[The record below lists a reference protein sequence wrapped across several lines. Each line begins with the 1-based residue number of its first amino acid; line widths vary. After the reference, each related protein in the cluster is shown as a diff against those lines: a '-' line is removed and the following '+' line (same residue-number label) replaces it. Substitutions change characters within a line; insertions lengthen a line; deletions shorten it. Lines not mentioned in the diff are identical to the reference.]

1 MKQLKLFA
9 CLALLLLGACT
20 GKKSSPDLVN
30 MEQNDSLQRIIAQ
43 RDSEINDM
51 MSTLNEIQEGLSAIN
66 QAENRLSIAREGE
79 GANKTAQIKEN
90 IKFIANTM
98 ARNRELMKRL
108 QQQLRE
114 SRFNG
119 DELRKTISNLTQ
131 QLDDKAQELQRLKA
145 ELDAKDIHID
155 EKIDNLNDNVENLQ
169 TDAQQKAQTI
179 SNQDKQLNTAWFVFG
194 TKKEL
199 KEQHIMENG
208 KVLQSNFN
216 KNYFAKIDIRIDKE
230 IKFYSKSA
238 RILTMHPSGSGKVP
252 LVSICTVM
260 PWRCSKSTNVEV
272 SCKRGSPPV
281 STTWWAG

>member
-20 GKKSSPDLVN
+20 GKKSSPDLAN

-145 ELDAKDIHID
+145 ELDAKDIHIAELD

-179 SNQDKQLNTAWFVFG
+179 SNQDKQLNTAGFVFG
-194 TKKEL
+194 TKKDL

-238 RILTMHPSGSGKVP
+238 RILTMHPSGSYTLTPDVNKQYVLRITNP
-252 LVSICTVM
+252 QLFWSTSKYLVVLV
-260 PWRCSKSTNVEV
+260 K
-272 SCKRGSPPV
+272 
-281 STTWWAG
+281 

>member
-20 GKKSSPDLVN
+20 GKKSSPDLAN

-131 QLDDKAQELQRLKA
+131 QLDDKAQELQRLRA
-145 ELDAKDIHID
+145 ELDAKDIHIAELD

-238 RILTMHPSGSGKVP
+238 RILTMHPSGSYTLTPDVNKQYVLRITNP
-252 LVSICTVM
+252 QLFWSTSKYLVVLV
-260 PWRCSKSTNVEV
+260 K
-272 SCKRGSPPV
+272 
-281 STTWWAG
+281 

>member
-20 GKKSSPDLVN
+20 GKKSSPDLAN

-145 ELDAKDIHID
+145 ELDAKDIHIAELD

-238 RILTMHPSGSGKVP
+238 RILTMHPSGSYTLTPDVNKQYVLRITNP
-252 LVSICTVM
+252 QRFWSTSKYLVVLV
-260 PWRCSKSTNVEV
+260 K
-272 SCKRGSPPV
+272 
-281 STTWWAG
+281 

>member
-20 GKKSSPDLVN
+20 GRKSSPDLAN

-90 IKFIANTM
+90 LKFIANTM

-145 ELDAKDIHID
+145 ELDAKDIHIAELD

-238 RILTMHPSGSGKVP
+238 RILTMHPSGSYTLTPDVNKQYVLRITNP
-252 LVSICTVM
+252 QLFWSTSKYLVVLV
-260 PWRCSKSTNVEV
+260 K
-272 SCKRGSPPV
+272 
-281 STTWWAG
+281 

>member
-145 ELDAKDIHID
+145 ELDAKDIHIAELD

-238 RILTMHPSGSGKVP
+238 RILTMHRSGSYTLTPDVNKQYVLRITNP
-252 LVSICTVM
+252 QLFWSTSKYLVVLV
-260 PWRCSKSTNVEV
+260 K
-272 SCKRGSPPV
+272 
-281 STTWWAG
+281 

>member
-20 GKKSSPDLVN
+20 GKKSSPDLAN

-43 RDSEINDM
+43 RGSEINDM

-145 ELDAKDIHID
+145 ELDAKDIHIAELD

-238 RILTMHPSGSGKVP
+238 RILTMHPSGSYTLTPDVNKQYVLRITNP
-252 LVSICTVM
+252 QLFWSTSKYLVVLV
-260 PWRCSKSTNVEV
+260 K
-272 SCKRGSPPV
+272 
-281 STTWWAG
+281 

>member
-145 ELDAKDIHID
+145 ELDAKDIHIAELD

-238 RILTMHPSGSGKVP
+238 RILTMHPSGSYTLTPDVNKQYVLRIP
-252 LVSICTVM
+252 NPQLFWSTSKYLVVLV
-260 PWRCSKSTNVEV
+260 K
-272 SCKRGSPPV
+272 
-281 STTWWAG
+281 

>member
-20 GKKSSPDLVN
+20 GKKSSPDLAN

-145 ELDAKDIHID
+145 ELDAKDIHIAELD

-238 RILTMHPSGSGKVP
+238 RILTMHPSGSYTLTPDVNKQYVLRITNP
-252 LVSICTVM
+252 QIFWSTSKYLVVVV
-260 PWRCSKSTNVEV
+260 K
-272 SCKRGSPPV
+272 
-281 STTWWAG
+281 

>member
-20 GKKSSPDLVN
+20 GKKSSPDLAN

-145 ELDAKDIHID
+145 
-155 EKIDNLNDNVENLQ
+155 DNVENLQ

-238 RILTMHPSGSGKVP
+238 RILTMHPSGSYTLTPDVNKQYVLRITNP
-252 LVSICTVM
+252 QLFWSTSKYLVVLV
-260 PWRCSKSTNVEV
+260 K
-272 SCKRGSPPV
+272 
-281 STTWWAG
+281 

>member
-20 GKKSSPDLVN
+20 GKKSSPDLAN

-51 MSTLNEIQEGLSAIN
+51 MSTLTEIQEVLSAIN

-145 ELDAKDIHID
+145 ELDAKDIHIAELD

-238 RILTMHPSGSGKVP
+238 RILTMHPSGSYTLTPDVNKQYVLRITNP
-252 LVSICTVM
+252 QLFWSTSKYLVVLV
-260 PWRCSKSTNVEV
+260 K
-272 SCKRGSPPV
+272 
-281 STTWWAG
+281 

>member
-20 GKKSSPDLVN
+20 GKKSSPDLAN

-79 GANKTAQIKEN
+79 GANKTVQIKEN

-119 DELRKTISNLTQ
+119 GELRKTISNLTQ
-131 QLDDKAQELQRLKA
+131 QLDDKEQELQRLKA
-145 ELDAKDIHID
+145 ELDAKDIHIAELD

-238 RILTMHPSGSGKVP
+238 RILTMHPSGSYTLTPDVNKQYVLRITNP
-252 LVSICTVM
+252 QLFWSTSKYLVVLV
-260 PWRCSKSTNVEV
+260 K
-272 SCKRGSPPV
+272 
-281 STTWWAG
+281 

>member
-66 QAENRLSIAREGE
+66 QAENRLSIARKGE

-145 ELDAKDIHID
+145 ELDAKDIHIAELD

-238 RILTMHPSGSGKVP
+238 RILTMHPSGSYTLTPDVNKQYVLRITNP
-252 LVSICTVM
+252 QLFWSTSKYLVVLV
-260 PWRCSKSTNVEV
+260 K
-272 SCKRGSPPV
+272 
-281 STTWWAG
+281 

>member
-145 ELDAKDIHID
+145 ELDAKDIHIAELD

-169 TDAQQKAQTI
+169 TDAQQKAQII

-238 RILTMHPSGSGKVP
+238 RILTMHPSGSYTLTPDVNKQYVLRITNP
-252 LVSICTVM
+252 QLFWSTSKYLVVLV
-260 PWRCSKSTNVEV
+260 K
-272 SCKRGSPPV
+272 
-281 STTWWAG
+281 

>member
-145 ELDAKDIHID
+145 ELDAKDIHIAELD

-169 TDAQQKAQTI
+169 TEAQQKAQTI

-238 RILTMHPSGSGKVP
+238 RILTMHPSGSYTLTPDVNKQYVLRITNP
-252 LVSICTVM
+252 QLFWSTSKYLVVLV
-260 PWRCSKSTNVEV
+260 K
-272 SCKRGSPPV
+272 
-281 STTWWAG
+281 

>member
-20 GKKSSPDLVN
+20 GKKSSPDLAN

-145 ELDAKDIHID
+145 ELDAKDIHIAELD

-179 SNQDKQLNTAWFVFG
+179 SNQDKLLNTAWFVFG

-238 RILTMHPSGSGKVP
+238 RILTMHPSGSYTLTPDVNKQYVLRITNP
-252 LVSICTVM
+252 QLFWSTSKYLVVLV
-260 PWRCSKSTNVEV
+260 K
-272 SCKRGSPPV
+272 
-281 STTWWAG
+281 

>member
-9 CLALLLLGACT
+9 CLAFLLLGACT

-145 ELDAKDIHID
+145 ELDAKDIHIAELD

-194 TKKEL
+194 TKQEL

-238 RILTMHPSGSGKVP
+238 RILTMHPSGSYTLTPDVNKQYVLRITNP
-252 LVSICTVM
+252 QLFWSTSKYLVVLV
-260 PWRCSKSTNVEV
+260 K
-272 SCKRGSPPV
+272 
-281 STTWWAG
+281 

>member
-20 GKKSSPDLVN
+20 GKKSSPDLAN

-145 ELDAKDIHID
+145 ELDAKDIHIAELD

-230 IKFYSKSA
+230 IKFYSTSA
-238 RILTMHPSGSGKVP
+238 RILTMHPSGSYTLTPDVNKQYVLRITNP
-252 LVSICTVM
+252 QLFWSTSKYLVVLV
-260 PWRCSKSTNVEV
+260 K
-272 SCKRGSPPV
+272 
-281 STTWWAG
+281 

>member
-20 GKKSSPDLVN
+20 GKKSSPDLAN

-66 QAENRLSIAREGE
+66 QAENRLSIARDGE

-145 ELDAKDIHID
+145 ELDAKDIHIAELD

-238 RILTMHPSGSGKVP
+238 RILTMHPSGSYTLTPDVNKQYVLRITNP
-252 LVSICTVM
+252 QLFWSTSKYLVVLV
-260 PWRCSKSTNVEV
+260 K
-272 SCKRGSPPV
+272 
-281 STTWWAG
+281 

>member
-20 GKKSSPDLVN
+20 GKKASPDLAN

-145 ELDAKDIHID
+145 ELDAKDIHIAELD

-238 RILTMHPSGSGKVP
+238 RILTMHPSGSYTLTPDVNKQYVLRITNP
-252 LVSICTVM
+252 QIFWSTSKYLVVQV
-260 PWRCSKSTNVEV
+260 K
-272 SCKRGSPPV
+272 
-281 STTWWAG
+281 

>member
-9 CLALLLLGACT
+9 CLAFLLLGACT
-20 GKKSSPDLVN
+20 GKKSSPDLAN

-145 ELDAKDIHID
+145 ELDAKDIHIAELD

-238 RILTMHPSGSGKVP
+238 RILTMHPSGSYTLTPDVNKQYELRITNP
-252 LVSICTVM
+252 QLFWSTSKYLVVLV
-260 PWRCSKSTNVEV
+260 K
-272 SCKRGSPPV
+272 
-281 STTWWAG
+281 

>member
-20 GKKSSPDLVN
+20 GKKSSPDLAN

-79 GANKTAQIKEN
+79 GANKTVQIKEN

-145 ELDAKDIHID
+145 ELDAKDIHIAELD

-238 RILTMHPSGSGKVP
+238 RILTMHPSGSYTLTPDVNKQYVLRITNP
-252 LVSICTVM
+252 QLFWSTSKYLVVLV
-260 PWRCSKSTNVEV
+260 K
-272 SCKRGSPPV
+272 
-281 STTWWAG
+281 

>member
-20 GKKSSPDLVN
+20 GKKSSPDLAH

-145 ELDAKDIHID
+145 ELDAKDIHIAELD

-238 RILTMHPSGSGKVP
+238 RILTMHPSGSYTLTPDVNKQYVLRITNP
-252 LVSICTVM
+252 QLFWSTSKYLVVLV
-260 PWRCSKSTNVEV
+260 K
-272 SCKRGSPPV
+272 
-281 STTWWAG
+281 

>member
-20 GKKSSPDLVN
+20 GKKPSPDLAN

-145 ELDAKDIHID
+145 ELDAKDIHIAELD

-238 RILTMHPSGSGKVP
+238 RILTMHPSGSYTLTPDVNKQYVLRITNP
-252 LVSICTVM
+252 QLFWSTSKYLVVLV
-260 PWRCSKSTNVEV
+260 K
-272 SCKRGSPPV
+272 
-281 STTWWAG
+281 

>member
-20 GKKSSPDLVN
+20 GKKSSPDLAN

-131 QLDDKAQELQRLKA
+131 QLDDKEQELQRLKA
-145 ELDAKDIHID
+145 ELDAKDIHIAELD

-238 RILTMHPSGSGKVP
+238 RILTMHPSGSYTLTPDVNKQYVLRITHP
-252 LVSICTVM
+252 QLFWSTSKYLVVLV
-260 PWRCSKSTNVEV
+260 K
-272 SCKRGSPPV
+272 
-281 STTWWAG
+281 

>member
-20 GKKSSPDLVN
+20 GKKSSPDLAN

-145 ELDAKDIHID
+145 ELDAKDIHIAELD

-179 SNQDKQLNTAWFVFG
+179 SNQNKQLNTAWFVFG

-238 RILTMHPSGSGKVP
+238 RILTMHPSGSYTLTPDVNKQYVLRITNP
-252 LVSICTVM
+252 QLFWSTSKYLVVLV
-260 PWRCSKSTNVEV
+260 K
-272 SCKRGSPPV
+272 
-281 STTWWAG
+281 

>member
-20 GKKSSPDLVN
+20 GKKSSPDLAN
-30 MEQNDSLQRIIAQ
+30 IEQNDSLQRIIAQ

-79 GANKTAQIKEN
+79 GANKTGQIKEN

-145 ELDAKDIHID
+145 ELDAKDIHIAELD

-238 RILTMHPSGSGKVP
+238 RILTMHPSGSYTLTPDVNKQYVLRITNP
-252 LVSICTVM
+252 QLFWSTSKYLVVLV
-260 PWRCSKSTNVEV
+260 K
-272 SCKRGSPPV
+272 
-281 STTWWAG
+281 

>member
-9 CLALLLLGACT
+9 CLAFLLLGACT

-145 ELDAKDIHID
+145 ELDAKDIHIAELD

-179 SNQDKQLNTAWFVFG
+179 SNQDTQLNTAWFVFG

-238 RILTMHPSGSGKVP
+238 RILTMHPSGSYTLTPDVNKQYVLRITNP
-252 LVSICTVM
+252 QLFWSTSKYLVVLV
-260 PWRCSKSTNVEV
+260 K
-272 SCKRGSPPV
+272 
-281 STTWWAG
+281 

>member
-79 GANKTAQIKEN
+79 GANKTVQIKEN

-145 ELDAKDIHID
+145 ELDAKDIHIAELD

-238 RILTMHPSGSGKVP
+238 RILTMHPSGSYTLTPDVNKQYVLRITNP
-252 LVSICTVM
+252 QLFWSTSKYLVVLV
-260 PWRCSKSTNVEV
+260 K
-272 SCKRGSPPV
+272 
-281 STTWWAG
+281 

>member
-9 CLALLLLGACT
+9 CLALLLLGDCT
-20 GKKSSPDLVN
+20 GKMSSPDLAN

-145 ELDAKDIHID
+145 ELDAKDIHIAELD

-238 RILTMHPSGSGKVP
+238 RILTMHPSGSYTLTPDVNKQYVLRITNP
-252 LVSICTVM
+252 QLFWSTSKYLVVLV
-260 PWRCSKSTNVEV
+260 K
-272 SCKRGSPPV
+272 
-281 STTWWAG
+281 

>member
-20 GKKSSPDLVN
+20 GKKSSPDLAN

-51 MSTLNEIQEGLSAIN
+51 MSTLNENQEGLSAIN

-145 ELDAKDIHID
+145 ELDAKDIHIAELD
-155 EKIDNLNDNVENLQ
+155 EKIENLNDNVENLQ

-230 IKFYSKSA
+230 IEFYSKSA
-238 RILTMHPSGSGKVP
+238 RILTMHPSGSYTLTPDVNKQYVLRITNP
-252 LVSICTVM
+252 QLFWSTSKYLVVLV
-260 PWRCSKSTNVEV
+260 K
-272 SCKRGSPPV
+272 
-281 STTWWAG
+281 

>member
-1 MKQLKLFA
+1 MKLLKLFA

-20 GKKSSPDLVN
+20 GKKSSPDLAN

-145 ELDAKDIHID
+145 ELDAKDIHIAELD

-238 RILTMHPSGSGKVP
+238 RILTMHPSGSYTLTPDVNKQYVLRITNP
-252 LVSICTVM
+252 QLFWSTSKYLVVLV
-260 PWRCSKSTNVEV
+260 K
-272 SCKRGSPPV
+272 
-281 STTWWAG
+281 

>member
-20 GKKSSPDLVN
+20 GKKSSPDLAN

-79 GANKTAQIKEN
+79 GATKTAQIKEN

-145 ELDAKDIHID
+145 ELDAKDIHIAELD

-238 RILTMHPSGSGKVP
+238 RILTMHPSGSYTLTPDVNKQYVLRITNP
-252 LVSICTVM
+252 QLFWSTSKYLVVLV
-260 PWRCSKSTNVEV
+260 K
-272 SCKRGSPPV
+272 
-281 STTWWAG
+281 

>member
-20 GKKSSPDLVN
+20 GKKSSPDLAN

-79 GANKTAQIKEN
+79 GASKTAQMKEN

-145 ELDAKDIHID
+145 ELDAKDIHIAELD

-238 RILTMHPSGSGKVP
+238 RILTMHPSGSYTLTPDVNKQYVLRITNP
-252 LVSICTVM
+252 QLFWSTSKYLVVLV
-260 PWRCSKSTNVEV
+260 K
-272 SCKRGSPPV
+272 
-281 STTWWAG
+281 